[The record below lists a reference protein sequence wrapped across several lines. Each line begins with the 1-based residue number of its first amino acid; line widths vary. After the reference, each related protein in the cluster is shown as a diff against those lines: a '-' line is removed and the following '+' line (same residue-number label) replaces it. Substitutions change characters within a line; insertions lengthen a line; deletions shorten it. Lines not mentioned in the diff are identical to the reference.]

1 MATFLFYCSFDYFF
15 SSKISALRAFD
26 NLAISIKALRARP
39 AAALLP
45 FSTNFAFSSKNCSK
59 ACFNCSLPI
68 SFSREVFYCYNG
80 FTMKKHF
87 EYKFGDGNKVYLAS
101 PMFNQ
106 AEKDFNLKIAHV
118 LEEYGYEV
126 FLPQRDGLEAAYL
139 EGKSEQELIDLI
151 FNLDY
156 QEVLKADI
164 IFMNID
170 GRVPDEGAN
179 VELGMGYAVG
189 KRCYGFKTDTR
200 SIQKVLETNPMIT
213 GCMIKV
219 FKNFDGDELI
229 KEIRE
234 YLSLNKL

>member
-1 MATFLFYCSFDYFF
+1 M
-15 SSKISALRAFD
+15 SKLQ
-26 NLAISIKALRARP
+26 
-39 AAALLP
+39 
-45 FSTNFAFSSKNCSK
+45 
-59 ACFNCSLPI
+59 
-68 SFSREVFYCYNG
+68 
-80 FTMKKHF
+80 HF
-87 EYKFGDGNKVYLAS
+87 KYPFGDGNRVYLAS

-106 AEKDFNLKIAHV
+106 SEKDFNLKIAHV

-126 FLPQRDGLEAAYL
+126 FLPQRDGLEAAL
-139 EGKSEQELIDLI
+139 LKDKSEQELVDLI
-151 FNLDY
+151 FELDY

-200 SIQKVLETNPMIT
+200 SIQNVLDVNPMIT

-219 FKNFDGDELI
+219 FKYFDGDELI

-234 YLSLNKL
+234 YLSFNKL

>member
-1 MATFLFYCSFDYFF
+1 M
-15 SSKISALRAFD
+15 SKLQ
-26 NLAISIKALRARP
+26 
-39 AAALLP
+39 
-45 FSTNFAFSSKNCSK
+45 
-59 ACFNCSLPI
+59 
-68 SFSREVFYCYNG
+68 
-80 FTMKKHF
+80 HF
-87 EYKFGDGNKVYLAS
+87 EYQFGNGNRVYLAS

-126 FLPQRDGLEAAYL
+126 FLPQRDGLEAALL
-139 EGKSEQELIDLI
+139 EGKNEQELIDLI

-156 QEVLKADI
+156 QQVLKSDI

-200 SIQKVLETNPMIT
+200 SIQHILDVNPMIT

-234 YLSLNKL
+234 YLSKNKL

>member
-1 MATFLFYCSFDYFF
+1 MNKHFDYQ
-15 SSKISALRAFD
+15 
-26 NLAISIKALRARP
+26 
-39 AAALLP
+39 
-45 FSTNFAFSSKNCSK
+45 
-59 ACFNCSLPI
+59 
-68 SFSREVFYCYNG
+68 
-80 FTMKKHF
+80 
-87 EYKFGDGNKVYLAS
+87 FGQGNKVYLAC

-106 AEKDFNLKIAHV
+106 AEKDFNLKIAHL

-126 FLPQRDGLEAAYL
+126 FLPQRDGLEAAL
-139 EGKSEQELIDLI
+139 LKGKNEQELIDLI

-179 VELGMGYAVG
+179 VELGMGYVLG

-200 SIQKVLETNPMIT
+200 SIQNVLNTNPMIS
-213 GCMIKV
+213 GCMIKL
-219 FKNFDGDELI
+219 FKNFDGGELI